1 MADRV
6 VRCAP
11 AVAGIVGVD
20 VLGSIDEMPDG
31 TGTSVDAAMGA
42 GIGSAAGSRTRR
54 APRDL
59 SEAFLIRFGVALADQ
74 GEDAGSVGLAKRRGA
89 ARVPT
94 GDPD

>member
-6 VRCAP
+6 VVCAP
-11 AVAGIVGVD
+11 AVAGIAGVD
-20 VLGSIDEMPDG
+20 VLGSMGEMTDG

-42 GIGSAAGSRTRR
+42 GIGSAAGSRIRR
-54 APRDL
+54 APRG
-59 SEAFLIRFGVALADQ
+59 A
-74 GEDAGSVGLAKRRGA
+74 GLAKPREA